1 MLLAAAPLAAAGAA
15 HAGGLQPSEHDAT
28 AIEVPGAAPAAGTP
42 AAEAVGDFSKADPW
56 EAQNRKFFNWNEK
69 LDARVVRP
77 TALGYQRHTPGPLR
91 RALRN
96 FLSNLSEPVVFA
108 NDVLQLHPKRGAAT
122 AFRFACNSTIG
133 IAGLFDVAAKAGV
146 EHHSNGFGTTLG
158 VYGVPA
164 GPYVYLPVLGPSTV
178 RDLTGDVVD
187 GFADPFT
194 WARYENR
201 IAITASKT
209 IAGGLDTRA
218 SADTD
223 LQALNDTATDPY
235 ATLRS
240 AYLQHRQAEIEGDL
254 GGKDRALP
262 DFDDSPV
269 APPATGTTPGAQPKG
284 DPPKDPPADP
294 QAGAGT
300 PVAPTLPPAISGAWA
315 GNPALGNSGH
325 YDTTIQQERAAE

>member
-1 MLLAAAPLAAAGAA
+1 MLLAAGPLAAAGVA
-15 HAGGLQPSEHDAT
+15 HAGGLQPSERDAI
-28 AIEVPGAAPAAGTP
+28 AIEAPGAPPAAATP
-42 AAEAVGDFSKADPW
+42 AAEAPAAEVSGAEVSGDVSKADPW
-56 EAQNRKFFNWNEK
+56 EAKNRKFFNWNEK

-77 TALGYQRHTPGPLR
+77 TALGYQRHIPRPLR

-108 NDVLQLHPKRGAAT
+108 NDVLQLHPYRAAET
-122 AFRFACNSTIG
+122 AFRFACNSTVGIG
-133 IAGLFDVAAKAGV
+133 GLFDVAARDGV
-146 EHHSNGFGTTLG
+146 EHHSNGFGTTMG
-158 VYGVPA
+158 RYGVPA
-164 GPYVYLPVLGPSTV
+164 GPYVYLPVVGPSTV
-178 RDLTGDVVD
+178 RDLAGDVVD

-240 AYLQHRQAEIEGDL
+240 ARFRRFARHPARDGDRPGRPTEG
-254 GGKDRALP
+254 
-262 DFDDSPV
+262 
-269 APPATGTTPGAQPKG
+269 
-284 DPPKDPPADP
+284 
-294 QAGAGT
+294 
-300 PVAPTLPPAISGAWA
+300 
-315 GNPALGNSGH
+315 
-325 YDTTIQQERAAE
+325 